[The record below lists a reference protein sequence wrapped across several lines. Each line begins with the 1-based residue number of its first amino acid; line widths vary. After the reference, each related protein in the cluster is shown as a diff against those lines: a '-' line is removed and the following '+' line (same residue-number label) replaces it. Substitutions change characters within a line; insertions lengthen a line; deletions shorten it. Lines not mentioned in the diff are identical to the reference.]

1 MILWQQ
7 FNLVSAG
14 GDAVRAAVSPL
25 ATAPRRAAAAPLRS
39 SAAPLRIAA
48 DPLRAAAASL
58 RADAAQLPAAAAPL
72 LCRFD
77 TEQQQLRYGL
87 PPPPWVCYEPLPPLP
102 TGPSQLRAAAQ
113 PRAAVPVPAARG
125 GATASGGTRDGP
137 GPGVVRRVGPGRVR
151 SVSVVAPSTM
161 GGLS

>member
-58 RADAAQLPAAAAPL
+58 PADAAQLPAVAAPL

-87 PPPPWVCYEPLPPLP
+87 TPPPWVCYEPLPPLP
-102 TGPSQLRAAAQ
+102 TGPSQLRQVQLLSHVPPSLFRRPAAERQ
-113 PRAAVPVPAARG
+113 PAAVPG
-125 GATASGGTRDGP
+125 TALGPEWSAGSGRAG
-137 GPGVVRRVGPGRVR
+137 
-151 SVSVVAPSTM
+151 
-161 GGLS
+161 